1 MSSRRLTGG
10 RYSLQDFESI
20 WNANDPAMKTVD
32 GSCRS
37 PMNVIARAF
46 SPHAL
51 HGAGKSFRD
60 ITAEE
65 LARLRLIVY
74 IYS

>member
-1 MSSRRLTGG
+1 
-10 RYSLQDFESI
+10 
-20 WNANDPAMKTVD
+20 MKTVD